1 MSALSRVYRTP
12 RFWLLLVLGAIPLS
26 VWLVN
31 VYAAPT
37 SGTAYINASTPL
49 LDGSAANAAVI
60 GQLTPGTPL
69 KILAGG
75 DSNTQVEV
83 QGWSVKGAES
93 VVIAAP
99 GQRIVLL
106 TLNTQGR
113 AGRKSLKQTK
123 DSAGNVWDQVSV
135 TGWVKSSSLVAD
147 VEQVWKAGKQLFEQ
161 TCSSCHTLHPTTEFG
176 ANEWPGVLQSMKEN
190 VALTP
195 DQYNLIL
202 RYVQAHAKGQ

>member
-1 MSALSRVYRTP
+1 MIARVYRTAH
-12 RFWLLLVLGAIPLS
+12 FWLLIALGLTPLS
-26 VWLVN
+26 VWLLTG
-31 VYAAPT
+31 YAAPS
-37 SGTAYINASTPL
+37 SGVAYISVSTPL
-49 LDGSAANAAVI
+49 LDGSASGAAVI

-69 KILAGG
+69 RIVSGG
-75 DSNTQVEV
+75 EATTQVEV

-93 VVIAAP
+93 VVITAP

-106 TLNTQGR
+106 TLNNQGR

-123 DSAGNVWDQVSV
+123 DSAGNQWDQVSV

-147 VEQVWKAGKQLFEQ
+147 LDQVWKAGRQLFEQ
-161 TCSSCHTLHPTTEFG
+161 TCSSCHALHPTTEFG

-190 VALTP
+190 VALTNE
-195 DQYNLIL
+195 QYALIL